1 MHIACSAVSHAHAK
15 KTPVVSSILN
25 TELLAIEQHP
35 SCYTF
40 SNWRSKNYVILLISM

>member
-1 MHIACSAVSHAHAK
+1 MRIACSAVSHAHGK

-35 SCYTF
+35 SVTL
-40 SNWRSKNYVILLISM
+40 SLIGVVKIM